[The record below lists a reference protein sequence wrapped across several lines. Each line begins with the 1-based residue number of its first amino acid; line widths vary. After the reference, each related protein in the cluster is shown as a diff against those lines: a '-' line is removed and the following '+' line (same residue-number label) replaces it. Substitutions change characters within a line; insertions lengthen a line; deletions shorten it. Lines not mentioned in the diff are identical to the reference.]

1 MQKKRKTIVDK
12 KLGLTRLE
20 LLIKLVILVT
30 AIIELV
36 LVIVK
41 H

>member
-1 MQKKRKTIVDK
+1 MQKKRKTTVDK
-12 KLGLTRLE
+12 KLRLTRLE

-30 AIIELV
+30 VIIELV
-36 LVIVK
+36 LVILK